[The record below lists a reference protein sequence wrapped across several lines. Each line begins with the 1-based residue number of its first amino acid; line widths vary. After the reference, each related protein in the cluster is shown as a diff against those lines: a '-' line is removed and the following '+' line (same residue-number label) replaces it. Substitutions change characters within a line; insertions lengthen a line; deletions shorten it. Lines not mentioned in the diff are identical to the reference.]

1 MKRALV
7 VALLCGCSS
16 PPNPTPDSG
25 TPDSGMMDVTQ
36 FNVTGTAAMFPEG
49 AAMLA
54 DAGLPTSV
62 AGLRMRVE
70 EPFKIAI
77 NDNDPL
83 GIFSAAYLDAGGEFS
98 AQDVQ
103 VDLVTL
109 GVAGGIRD
117 DSDAGRVIRSA
128 TTIWD
133 VALEGKKP
141 DHDLTGTKAWA
152 IPTPYHDAL
161 TAAISP
167 AEIRS
172 ITGDAGTLIEAGF
185 ILGRIVDASGNG
197 VAGATLTPTSSV
209 SGKFYY
215 PLNPLIGTGGTTSNT
230 GLFVYV
236 HNGGDVETFRV
247 NVTGRTEYK
256 TRQAGAA
263 ANACLVLTIYP
274 GAAAP

>member
-16 PPNPTPDSG
+16 NPMVPDSG
-25 TPDSGMMDVTQ
+25 TPDAGMDVTQ
-36 FNVTGTAAMFPEG
+36 FNVSGTAAMFPEG

-54 DAGLPTSV
+54 DAGLSTSIV
-62 AGLRMRVE
+62 GLRIRVE

-83 GIFSAAYLDAGGEFS
+83 GIFSVAHLDATGAFS

-109 GVAGGIRD
+109 GVAGGILD
-117 DSDAGRVIRSA
+117 DTDAGRVIRSA

-141 DHDLTGTKAWA
+141 DHDITGAKAWA
-152 IPTPYHDAL
+152 IPTQYHDAL
-161 TAAISP
+161 TAAVTP
-167 AEIRS
+167 AQIRT

-185 ILGRIVDASGNG
+185 ILGRIVDANGAG
-197 VAGATLTPTSSV
+197 VAGVTLTPTASVEGQFFYPTADLTGTMASTSS
-209 SGKFYY
+209 
-215 PLNPLIGTGGTTSNT
+215 N
-230 GLFVYV
+230 GLFLYV

-247 NVTGRTEYK
+247 NVTSHTEYK

-274 GAAAP
+274 GDTAP